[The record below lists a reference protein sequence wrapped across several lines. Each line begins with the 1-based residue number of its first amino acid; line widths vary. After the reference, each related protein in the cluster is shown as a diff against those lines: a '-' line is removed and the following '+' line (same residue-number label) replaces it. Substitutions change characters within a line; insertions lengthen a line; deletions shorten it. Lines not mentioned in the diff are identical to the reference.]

1 MIDTAILLAA
11 GEGSRLRS
19 AAQLKPLCSVAGRS
33 LLEHAVSGLAGAGL
47 KRAIVVIGYGADEIA
62 AHIGAHS
69 WPIAVETVRTDDY
82 RKPNGTSVLAA
93 APLVGDEEALLA
105 MCDHLVEPGL
115 YARVALAGASG
126 AARLGV
132 DRRIENGWVDLED
145 VTRVRTVDERI
156 VDIGKGIAA
165 YDCFDTGV
173 FAIGRGLFEALCRI
187 EFPSLTDGMR
197 ALAAEGAALTVDC
210 GELGWIDVDDE
221 KALERAERWAA
232 VRSQALNPH
241 VGTIRAPQRLDTG
254 AGQNPRS
261 LATGSG

>member
-1 MIDTAILLAA
+1 MIETAILLAA

-33 LLEHAVSGLAGAGL
+33 LLEHAVGGLADAGL
-47 KRAIVVIGYGADEIA
+47 QRVVVVIGYGADQIA
-62 AHIGAHS
+62 AHIAAHS

-93 APLVGDEEALLA
+93 APLVRNEEALLA
-105 MCDHLVEPGL
+105 MCDHLVEPDL
-115 YARVALAGASG
+115 YRRVALAGASG
-126 AARLGV
+126 GARLGV
-132 DRRIENGWVDLED
+132 DRRIENGGVDLED
-145 VTRVRTVDERI
+145 VTRVRTVDERV
-156 VDIGKGIAA
+156 VDIGKGLDV

-173 FAIGRGLFEALCRI
+173 FAIGPLLFEALRRL

-221 KALERAERWAA
+221 AGLEKAQCWAGSDA
-232 VRSQALNPH
+232 GLPAHAATLKTRSAS
-241 VGTIRAPQRLDTG
+241 AK
-254 AGQNPRS
+254 
-261 LATGSG
+261 